1 MRPRANRRSSQGMD
15 DRPGAFRHRRIEKIN
30 AYRRHWVDPK
40 EQDKSRRHQ
49 RATADAGQP
58 DDEAN
63 ASSENDVLK
72 IEWHLVREGLRSGG
86 HRLKLCPTRRGLP
99 GARGQIQSSSYRS
112 IFDGS
117 DRTLVSSFTLLRF
130 LTPTVFCRCW
140 PTSALVRIADS
151 SRAPREVRK
160 VPNSRR
166 WRWAP
171 NATGSR
177 ANSLF
182 AGLTQRN

>member
-63 ASSENDVLK
+63 ASSENDVL
-72 IEWHLVREGLRSGG
+72 
-86 HRLKLCPTRRGLP
+86 
-99 GARGQIQSSSYRS
+99 
-112 IFDGS
+112 
-117 DRTLVSSFTLLRF
+117 
-130 LTPTVFCRCW
+130 
-140 PTSALVRIADS
+140 
-151 SRAPREVRK
+151 
-160 VPNSRR
+160 
-166 WRWAP
+166 
-171 NATGSR
+171 
-177 ANSLF
+177 
-182 AGLTQRN
+182 

>member
-1 MRPRANRRSSQGMD
+1 
-15 DRPGAFRHRRIEKIN
+15 
-30 AYRRHWVDPK
+30 
-40 EQDKSRRHQ
+40 
-49 RATADAGQP
+49 
-58 DDEAN
+58 
-63 ASSENDVLK
+63 
-72 IEWHLVREGLRSGG
+72 LRSGG

-130 LTPTVFCRCW
+130 LIPTVFCRCW